1 MPKVSPE
8 HLEARRHQILD
19 AALTCFDRAG
29 FHGASMQDIVAEVGL
44 STGAVYRYFSSK
56 EEIIEA
62 LAEERHAKEAALIN
76 EALQIDDPSAAMH
89 RLADLY
95 FDWLTD
101 PDEQRRRR
109 LGVQIW
115 AEAVHNDRLRAAV
128 QAGAD
133 QRRLLTG
140 LLERAKDQQLLSPD
154 ADADAMT
161 RVYLALF
168 QGFLVQQAW
177 QPDLDVSPYLR
188 QIHLVIDSTLTAP
201 VTARSAPVTARSA
214 PVNPRSAKTSRSAS
228 ASGAGR

>member
-8 HLEARRHQILD
+8 HLEARRQQILA

-29 FHGASMQDIVAEVGL
+29 FHRTSMQDVVAEAAL

-62 LAEERHAKEAALIN
+62 LAEQRHAKEAALID
-76 EALQIDDPSAAMH
+76 EALHIEGPQAALH

-95 FDWLTD
+95 FEWLVD

-115 AEAVHNDRLRAAV
+115 AEAVHNERLRAVV

-133 QRRLLTG
+133 QRRLLVE
-140 LLERAKDQQLLSPD
+140 LLERAKRQGLLDPA
-154 ADADAMT
+154 ADPEAMT
-161 RVYLALF
+161 RVYLALL
-168 QGFLVQQAW
+168 QGFLIQQAW
-177 QPDLDVSPYLR
+177 QPDLDVGPYVR
-188 QIHLVIDSTLTAP
+188 QLHFIIDSMMPSQVKPAGS
-201 VTARSAPVTARSA
+201 VA
-214 PVNPRSAKTSRSAS
+214 
-228 ASGAGR
+228 AGRR

>member
-8 HLEARRHQILD
+8 HLEARRQQILD

-29 FHGASMQDIVAEVGL
+29 FHGASMQDVFEEAGL

-56 EEIIEA
+56 EDIVVA
-62 LAEERHAKEAALIN
+62 LAAQRHTKEAALID
-76 EALQIDDPSAAMH
+76 EALQVDDPRAALH

-95 FDWLTD
+95 FEWLVD

-109 LGVQIW
+109 IGVQIW
-115 AEAVHNDRLRAAV
+115 AEAVHNERLRAAV

-140 LLERAKDQQLLSPD
+140 LLEKAKQQNLLEPA
-154 ADADAMT
+154 ADVEAMT

-168 QGFLVQQAW
+168 QGFLIQQAW
-177 QPDLDVSPYLR
+177 QPDLDVAPYLG
-188 QIHLVIDSTLTAP
+188 QLHLIIDSTMP
-201 VTARSAPVTARSA
+201 S
-214 PVNPRSAKTSRSAS
+214 PVNGGPHRS
-228 ASGAGR
+228 GRRR